1 MAVLTFSGTMA
12 YFTAENVAHNVI
24 TSSKVDIHLNEI
36 TLKVDPETG
45 ESIPFENV
53 TGVMPNEKID
63 KIVSVENIN
72 RSAPAFIRVM
82 VKTDIKLAEIYTDKQ
97 EYVDYSLIYIDFNK
111 DNWTYQDGYWYYNKV
126 LDTSAETEPLFTKV
140 EFSKDMGNI
149 YQNAEVTVHVIA
161 QAVQNENNPGET
173 ALTAQGWSRVKE

>member
-1 MAVLTFSGTMA
+1 
-12 YFTAENVAHNVI
+12 
-24 TSSKVDIHLNEI
+24 
-36 TLKVDPETG
+36 
-45 ESIPFENV
+45 
-53 TGVMPNEKID
+53 
-63 KIVSVENIN
+63 VENIN